1 MHQTD
6 TILSD
11 NRRAWLLAF
20 GIISATTLIRLW
32 FVATV
37 QLNLVQDEAQYW
49 DWSRRLQL
57 SYYSKGPLI
66 AYIIRFWTEVFGNNE
81 LGVRFGAVLG
91 SFLTQCVLWYG
102 LARLMD
108 RPKAG
113 LWGLVIYN
121 SLPLFCLMG
130 LVMTTDN
137 PLLLFWTC
145 SIFCLY
151 AGSRPKSDGRAPTL
165 PFVLLAL
172 CLALGYLAKYMMA
185 AFIPLALVHILLLRA
200 KGLAPK
206 GYGSK
211 LASAILAGL
220 FLGVLPTL
228 IWNMQNDWVGFKH
241 VSHLV
246 GVSGKK
252 AKAFFQLHRF
262 PEFLLSQI
270 GVAMPWWI
278 FYMVAGTFAGIG
290 LFRKG
295 NIMSSMP
302 ENHSEIRRYLV
313 GVSTF
318 LPLAV
323 FYLLWGMHTKMYANW
338 TLVLW
343 VGGTVLAALHL
354 SDEERASKNRPS
366 RLWIGLATFI
376 FLALHSLQFLPASI
390 NPIKSDAPPFAWIN
404 DKVVDTLNT
413 VDPYQRLKGWDDLG
427 RVIDEHRNREFN
439 NPERVFFF
447 SDVYDI
453 TSALGFY
460 IPGQPHTYCAWT
472 HHRRM
477 NQYDLWPGPQ
487 DKKGWDA
494 IYVRKRFKGSVDFDP
509 ETMFQSVSDPIHVQ
523 TVFNGKP
530 ARKFTIYLCRGFNG
544 KWESLADGEF

>member
-6 TILSD
+6 IIRTD
-11 NRRAWLLAF
+11 GRQAWLLAF
-20 GIISATTLIRLW
+20 GIIAATTLVRLW
-32 FVATV
+32 FVASV
-37 QLNLVQDEAQYW
+37 QVNLVQDEAQYW

-66 AYIIRFWTEVFGNNE
+66 ALIIRFWTDIFGNNE
-81 LGVRFGAVLG
+81 LGVRFGSVLG
-91 SFLTQCVLWYG
+91 SFFTQLVLWIG
-102 LARLMD
+102 LARVMN

-113 LWGLVIYN
+113 IWGLVIFN

-137 PLLLFWTC
+137 PLLLFWTTA
-145 SIFCLY
+145 IFCLY
-151 AGSRPKSDGRAPTL
+151 AGSKPRSDGSAPTL

-200 KGLAPK
+200 KSLAPR
-206 GYGSK
+206 GYTSK
-211 LASAILAGL
+211 LVSAILAGL

-241 VSHLV
+241 VTHLV

-252 AKAFFQLHRF
+252 ANAFFQLHRF
-262 PEFLLSQI
+262 PEFVFSQL

-278 FYMVAGTFAGIG
+278 YYMAAGTLAGAR

-295 NIMSSMP
+295 KIASSMT
-302 ENHSEIRRYLV
+302 ENKECARCYLA
-313 GVSTF
+313 GISTF
-318 LPLAV
+318 LPLAL
-323 FYLLWGMHTKMYANW
+323 FYLFWAMHTKMYANW

-343 VGGTVLAALHL
+343 VGGTILAALYL
-354 SDEERASKNRPS
+354 SDEKTASAKRPV
-366 RLWIGLATFI
+366 RLWAGLAVFV
-376 FLALHSLQFLPASI
+376 FAALHTLQFLPADI
-390 NPIKSDAPPFAWIN
+390 KPIHDMWPASAWIN
-404 DKVVDTLNT
+404 SNVVNGLNT

-427 RVIDEHRNREFN
+427 RTIDQHRNNDFQ
-439 NPERVFFF
+439 NPQKVFFF

-453 TSALGFY
+453 TSALSFY
-460 IPGQPHTYCAWT
+460 IPGQPQAYCAWT

-477 NQYDLWPGPQ
+477 NQYDLWPGPE

-494 IYVRKRFKGSVDFDP
+494 IYVRKNFKGSVDFDP
-509 ETMFQSVSDPIHVQ
+509 ETMFERVGEPILVQ
-523 TVFNGKP
+523 TTFNGKP
-530 ARKFTIYLCRGFNG
+530 AREFTIYLCYGFNG
-544 KWESLADGEF
+544 NWVNLADGEF